1 MIDGLRAIYEGLN
14 SLRIQGYTYIW
25 ANMAFVV
32 LSLPLV
38 TAPAALS
45 ALFRVSYIARTEAH
59 EADLALFWECFR
71 ANIFKTLPWGV
82 LHAGFV
88 IVNFMNL
95 IVYQDTPGIFQGF
108 RLVWIGSGVIWFAV
122 FLYTWPIYYEMQEPS
137 LIGATRNA
145 LIMILQ
151 NPLFTLTIL
160 AGVLLLAVVSTV
172 FIAAWVVLTWGAIS
186 AIATAAVLNRISIYR
201 ESRIN

>member
-1 MIDGLRAIYEGLN
+1 MIDGLRAIRDGLN

-45 ALFRVSYIARTEAH
+45 ALFRVSYVARTEAH

-71 ANIFKTLPWGV
+71 ANVFKTLPWGI
-82 LHAGFV
+82 LHAGFF
-88 IVNFMNL
+88 IVNFTNL
-95 IVYQDTPGIFQGF
+95 IAYQNTSGIFQVF
-108 RLVWIGSGVIWFAV
+108 RLIWISAAFVWFAT
-122 FLYTWPIYYEMQEPS
+122 FLYTWPIYYEMREPS

-160 AGVLLLAVVSTV
+160 AGVLLMAVVSTV

-186 AIATAAVLNRISIYR
+186 AIATAAVLNRLSVFR